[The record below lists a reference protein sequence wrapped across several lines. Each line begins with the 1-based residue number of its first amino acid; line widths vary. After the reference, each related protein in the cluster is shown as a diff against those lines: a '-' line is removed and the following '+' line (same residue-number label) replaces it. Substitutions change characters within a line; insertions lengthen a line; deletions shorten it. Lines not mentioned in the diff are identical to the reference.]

1 MIHYV
6 PAEGPREVDT
16 LRAWPSLVKR
26 LTDEELAPCLK
37 VRIGE
42 MEAAGKAKAGK
53 GKGAAAIRELNEELK
68 AAGAVSRETTQ
79 RLIDERLK

>member
-1 MIHYV
+1 
-6 PAEGPREVDT
+6 
-16 LRAWPSLVKR
+16 
-26 LTDEELAPCLK
+26 
-37 VRIGE
+37 
-42 MEAAGKAKAGK
+42 MEAAVKAKAGK